1 MARTRRTRRNPS
13 QYDDRTSLELIGNSI
28 RAALKRRESWA
39 TRYADAMVEGSMFT
53 DTALKQSGGVA
64 QLVFGWAA
72 YADAHRLRFGS
83 MVGEDGF
90 LGPHWGEIGVMLT
103 YLLNGDIGRLDGG
116 LTDTLIRDIAEL
128 NGIDLDNL

>member
-1 MARTRRTRRNPS
+1 MGMKRTRRNPS
-13 QYDDRTSLELIGNSI
+13 GYDDRTSLELIENSI
-28 RAALKRRESWA
+28 RAALKRREPWA

-53 DTALKQSGGVA
+53 GPALKHSGGMA

-72 YADAHRLRFGS
+72 YADAHRAQFGS
-83 MVGEDGF
+83 VVGDDSF

-103 YLLNGDIGRLDGG
+103 HLLNGDIGRLDGG